1 MAKPKDRSNSYWL
14 KRIERDHPK
23 IFAKLRSGEV
33 PTVRAARLQAGLL
46 RQPTRLEK
54 FIRDWDRLSIGQR
67 GEFLQ
72 WVKSTQKP
80 AAQKTAEPKRREET
94 AEEPA
99 TQLKFF

>member
-54 FIRDWDRLSIGQR
+54 FIRDWDRLSTGQR

-80 AAQKTAEPKRREET
+80 TPEPKRREEVQ
-94 AEEPA
+94 EETT

>member
-1 MAKPKDRSNSYWL
+1 MAKPKDRSNVYWL

-80 AAQKTAEPKRREET
+80 VAEPKRREEVQ
-94 AEEPA
+94 EETVA
-99 TQLKFF
+99 QLKFF